1 MGAEARQ
8 LTRSSRS
15 LKSFDIEPI
24 YRGSQAQKAGL
35 AKRAF
40 TIDTGTEKIPVEG
53 HAHQN
58 VAVKYLMKRRRSLI
72 FTKDPA
78 KVEKLFSEVPMKI
91 SIIGANVTK
100 TYKVAWER
108 VSTGEFAGARFT
120 FTLEEVQ

>member
-1 MGAEARQ
+1 MG
-8 LTRSSRS
+8 
-15 LKSFDIEPI
+15 
-24 YRGSQAQKAGL
+24 
-35 AKRAF
+35 KRAF
-40 TIDTGTEKIPVEG
+40 TIDIGTEKIQVEG

-78 KVEKLFSEVPMKI
+78 KVEKLFSDVPNKI

-100 TYKVAWER
+100 SYKVTWER

-120 FTLEEVQ
+120 FTLEEVN